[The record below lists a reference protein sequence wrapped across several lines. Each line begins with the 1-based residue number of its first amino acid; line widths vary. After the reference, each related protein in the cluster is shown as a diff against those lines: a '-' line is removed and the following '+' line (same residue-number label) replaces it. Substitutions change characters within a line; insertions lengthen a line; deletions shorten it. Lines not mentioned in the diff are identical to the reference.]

1 VGAPHRGRHYFRIA
15 IPQKRVL
22 FRLRYRKIAVE
33 NIPQPAMQAG
43 YGEASDHTLVADAI
57 CLGMRYTAA
66 FEFRNPIMAKW
77 LDGVVVENY
86 RWTARLTSL
95 KIEAALGP
103 VQAGQFVGVGL
114 EIDGEIVARPY
125 SLVNPP
131 QESTLEIYFNIVP
144 EGPLSPRLFALE
156 KGDKVLVATNPA
168 GFLTVSE
175 VPETRH
181 LWMMATNTGVG
192 PFLSILGTDEVWQ
205 RFDRVILCYSVRTRQ
220 ELAYS
225 SFIEKLSA
233 AHADKFCFV
242 PIITREDSAN
252 SIRARIPASI
262 ESGELERAAGVALC
276 AEDSHVM
283 MCGNSEMIKEVSAV
297 LESRGM
303 RRHRRREPGHFTSEK
318 YH

>member
-1 VGAPHRGRHYFRIA
+1 
-15 IPQKRVL
+15 
-22 FRLRYRKIAVE
+22 
-33 NIPQPAMQAG
+33 
-43 YGEASDHTLVADAI
+43 
-57 CLGMRYTAA
+57 
-66 FEFRNPIMAKW
+66 MAKW
-77 LDGVVVENY
+77 LEGIVVENH
-86 RWTARLTSL
+86 RWTERLTSL

-103 VQAGQFVGVGL
+103 VQAGQFVRIGL

-131 QESTLEIYFNIVP
+131 QQPPLEIYFNIVP

-156 KGDKVLVATNPA
+156 NGEKVLVATNPA

-181 LWMMATNTGVG
+181 LWMMATSTGVG
-192 PFLSILGTDEVWQ
+192 PFLSILGTDAVWQ
-205 RFDRVILCYSVRTRQ
+205 RFQRVILCYSVRTEQ

-225 SFIEKLSA
+225 SAIAEIA
-233 AHADKFCFV
+233 ETHADKFCFV
-242 PIITREDSAN
+242 PTITREDTAY
-252 SIRARIPASI
+252 SIRARFPESI
-262 ESGELERAAGVALC
+262 KNGELENAAEVTLS

-283 MCGNSEMIKEVSAV
+283 MCGNSEMIKQVSSV
-297 LESRGM
+297 LETRGM